1 MIKLVAFDW
10 NGTLFADTKAVLES
24 VNEVQKAFSLEVLT
38 LKRFR
43 DTTQVPIS
51 EFYSANGMDF
61 ETLANPHQI
70 SSIFHPTY
78 EKKAVKIRTRQNT
91 KLVLAWLEE
100 NKIERVIISNH
111 VDEMIDLQ
119 LNRLKIKKYFSTLLA
134 NPKRDFAIRK
144 RTKRKRLERY
154 AKEKGISFAEILVVG
169 DALEEIEIAKEI
181 GTLSVAITDGHCS
194 TKRLKAAKPDYLI
207 SDLGNLINIIR
218 DINTI

>member
-70 SSIFHPTY
+70 SS
-78 EKKAVKIRTRQNT
+78 
-91 KLVLAWLEE
+91 
-100 NKIERVIISNH
+100 
-111 VDEMIDLQ
+111 
-119 LNRLKIKKYFSTLLA
+119 LKIKKYFSTLLA

-207 SDLGNLINIIR
+207 SDLGNLIFVFGFFIFIS
-218 DINTI
+218 TISDFNPSTT